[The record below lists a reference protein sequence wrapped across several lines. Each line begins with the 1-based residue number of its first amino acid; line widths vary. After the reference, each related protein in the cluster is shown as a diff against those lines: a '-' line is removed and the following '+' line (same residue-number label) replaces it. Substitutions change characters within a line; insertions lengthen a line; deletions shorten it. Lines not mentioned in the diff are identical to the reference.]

1 MELEPKN
8 AKRPAL
14 ANQPSH
20 PETTLLSIG
29 QTAQLSGVSEA
40 DLLGLIEHGVLTP
53 SAPENEPRT
62 FDIDCVMKLQ
72 RAALMRQDLALD
84 SHGFALALMFLNQ
97 ITGLEAQLHSTQCDL
112 RYCRSPGAMEHWRG

>member
-1 MELEPKN
+1 MK
-8 AKRPAL
+8 
-14 ANQPSH
+14 
-20 PETTLLSIG
+20 PETKTPDRSAPAVEQCRPEVTPLSIG

-40 DLLGLIEHGVLTP
+40 DLLGLIEYGVLTP
-53 SAPENEPRT
+53 AAAESEPRT

-97 ITGLEAQLHSTQCDL
+97 ITGLEAQLHSAQCDL
-112 RYCRSPGAMEHWRG
+112 RASRSLGAMEPLRG

>member
-1 MELEPKN
+1 MKSDIKN
-8 AKRPAL
+8 PRRPAPS
-14 ANQPSH
+14 ADQSH
-20 PETTLLSIG
+20 PDATLLSIG

-40 DLLGLIEHGVLTP
+40 DLLGLIEYGVLT
-53 SAPENEPRT
+53 SAAAESEPRT

-97 ITGLEAQLHSTQCDL
+97 ITGLEAQLHSAQCDL
-112 RYCRSPGAMEHWRG
+112 RASRSLGAMEPLRG